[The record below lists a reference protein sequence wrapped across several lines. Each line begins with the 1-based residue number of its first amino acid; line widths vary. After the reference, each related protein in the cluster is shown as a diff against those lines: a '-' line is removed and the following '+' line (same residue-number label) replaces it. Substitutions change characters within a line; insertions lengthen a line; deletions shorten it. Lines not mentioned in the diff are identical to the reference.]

1 MLGKRLSGGDDNMV
15 RKGNIEAN
23 DGEADSEAEE
33 VDMAVGWDQDVAHER
48 WKWRHGHEGMVIH
61 TTTKVWC
68 VNVDCQK
75 GVDLF

>member
-33 VDMAVGWDQDVAHER
+33 VDMAVG
-48 WKWRHGHEGMVIH
+48 
-61 TTTKVWC
+61 
-68 VNVDCQK
+68 
-75 GVDLF
+75 

>member
-1 MLGKRLSGGDDNMV
+1 
-15 RKGNIEAN
+15 
-23 DGEADSEAEE
+23 
-33 VDMAVGWDQDVAHER
+33 MAVGWDQDVAHER